1 MSKIDTMNDLVADL
15 SEAYTKLRSRELPI
29 AEAKEIA
36 NMAGKLI
43 KAAAEQLKYQQFM
56 DKKEDI
62 AFFKNNP
69 LNK

>member
-1 MSKIDTMNDLVADL
+1 MKKEITTMQELVADL
-15 SEAYTKLRSRELPI
+15 SVAYTQVRERLIPLN
-29 AEAKEIA
+29 EAKEIA

-62 AFFKNNP
+62 AFFKIQ
-69 LNK
+69 